1 MKTIEFALKNIF
13 SFSTQILIK
22 LYEII
27 NWNYSKNFQMG
38 FIVLVQRTRNFR
50 AGFLTFWITFSGGYW
65 FECLILTWYFTVQWN
80 IHKCIWVCYCYPVG
94 VCLVKLW
101 VATCANSIET
111 SRLLQPKYDIRDW
124 WRREKH
130 WFRIFFPPSVCFS
143 LIDLVC
149 VWILYFGNA
158 F

>member
-50 AGFLTFWITFSGGYW
+50 AGFLTFWIIFSCGYW
-65 FECLILTWYFTVQWN
+65 FECLILTWYFIVQWN
-80 IHKCIWVCYCYPVG
+80 IHKCRWVCYCYSIG

-111 SRLLQPKYDIRDW
+111 LRLLQPKYDIRDW
-124 WRREKH
+124 WRREEQ
-130 WFRIFFPPSVCFS
+130 WFGIFFPPSVCFS
-143 LIDLVC
+143 LIDLT
-149 VWILYFGNA
+149 LFT
-158 F
+158 FKS